1 MELKDKMLASFMAF
15 EEKIKD
21 NEDLH
26 EVRNHAIKNFENKGF
41 PTKKEEAWK
50 YTSLNAILK
59 NDFSVFPKKDN
70 AIEFKDVKKYFLH
83 EIDTYKVVF
92 IDGIFSSFLSSTTHD
107 GLDVC
112 LMASALTKPKYKM
125 VIDTYFNHI
134 AN

>member
-1 MELKDKMLASFMAF
+1 MNWTRVYSLSHSYQNTATEHCDWTLNTMELKDKMLASFMAF

-26 EVRNHAIKNFENKGF
+26 EVRNQAIKNFENKGF

-83 EIDTYKVVF
+83 
-92 IDGIFSSFLSSTTHD
+92 
-107 GLDVC
+107 
-112 LMASALTKPKYKM
+112 
-125 VIDTYFNHI
+125 
-134 AN
+134 